1 MHGQCFVVTLS
12 TPDPGSLRIPPTPPG
27 RVVRLVEQAMHAKA
41 YLSSVL
47 LPISAGAWGAVSLW
61 LHLIEP
67 AQELKIDLLTPV
79 RAENVQDHIH

>member
-1 MHGQCFVVTLS
+1 MGSVSLLHSARPIPVHFVS
-12 TPDPGSLRIPPTPPG
+12 PPPPPG